1 MELLQFRTVRN
12 EDRNST
18 GRNNLKIK
26 IKRNRVGV
34 LKKEKAQKKNKKYS
48 TTVMTGTTI
57 RKRNAK
63 RIYTDLMQCTKCS

>member
-1 MELLQFRTVRN
+1 MKIEIALVEIIRN
-12 EDRNST
+12 
-18 GRNNLKIK
+18 IK